1 MREHSSAGAEVAAP
15 QGPAAHELATLSW
28 EGVRALDPARVIAIL
43 PIGATE
49 AHGPHLPLG
58 TDDII
63 AAAMA
68 RAGATRLAARGYE
81 PLILPTL
88 SYTAAPFAAAFPGT
102 ISLAPATVTAI
113 LIDIARSLAT
123 HGIPVLA
130 LANAH
135 LDPAHL
141 AALHGAV
148 AAAAAAASDDGGG
161 PGGGAPLVVY
171 PDITRRPWGSRL
183 TAEFRSGACHAGQ
196 YETSIVLAER
206 AELVDDEVRATLPA
220 VSHSLVTAIRA
231 GQSTFAEAGGPRAY
245 FGDPAAASAAE
256 GRRTVEVL
264 GEILE
269 EAVVAALVEVEAQ
282 VKAPGERGV

>member
-68 RAGATRLAARGYE
+68 RAGAARLAARGYE

-148 AAAAAAASDDGGG
+148 AAAAAAAAASDDGGG

-206 AELVDDEVRATLPA
+206 PELVDDEVRATLPA

-269 EAVVAALVEVEAQ
+269 EAVVAALVEV
-282 VKAPGERGV
+282 KAPGERGV

>member
-1 MREHSSAGAEVAAP
+1 
-15 QGPAAHELATLSW
+15 
-28 EGVRALDPARVIAIL
+28 VRALDPARLIAIL

-63 AAAMA
+63 AEAMA
-68 RAGATRLAARGYE
+68 RAGAARLAARGYE

-102 ISLAPATVTAI
+102 ISLAPATVTA
-113 LIDIARSLAT
+113 LVTDIARSLAHHT
-123 HGIPVLA
+123 IPVLA

-141 AALHGAV
+141 ESLHAAV
-148 AAAAAAASDDGGG
+148 AAIREVVAAPPATAPEMPAPAPDAVAARTTG
-161 PGGGAPLVVY
+161 PEKDTDSFPLVVF
-171 PDITRRPWGSRL
+171 PDLTQKPWGARL

-206 AELVDDEVRATLPA
+206 PDLVDVEVRRTLPA
-220 VSHSLVTAIRA
+220 VPHSLVTAIRA
-231 GQSTFAEAGGPRAY
+231 GQRSFTEAGGPRAY
-245 FGDPAAASAAE
+245 FGDPAAASVEE

-264 GEILE
+264 GETLE
-269 EAVVAALVEVEAQ
+269 EAVMTALASSGEMRVALH
-282 VKAPGERGV
+282 GERR

>member
-43 PIGATE
+43 PIGASE

-68 RAGATRLAARGYE
+68 RAGAARLAARGYE

-141 AALHGAV
+141 AALHGAAAA

-206 AELVDDEVRATLPA
+206 PELVDDEVRATLPA

-269 EAVVAALVEVEAQ
+269 EAVVAALVEV
-282 VKAPGERGV
+282 KAPGERGV